1 MNWMDHEASLNERL
15 SKLELKSQVIEH
27 IVNRLRYLTDHK
39 SKNEYDYTETL
50 GRIYELELFLNYF
63 KTLTTPQNTK
73 TKENE

>member
-27 IVNRLRYLTDHK
+27 IVNRLRYLTDQK

-63 KTLTTPQNTK
+63 KTLTEPKNTK
-73 TKENE
+73 TNENE